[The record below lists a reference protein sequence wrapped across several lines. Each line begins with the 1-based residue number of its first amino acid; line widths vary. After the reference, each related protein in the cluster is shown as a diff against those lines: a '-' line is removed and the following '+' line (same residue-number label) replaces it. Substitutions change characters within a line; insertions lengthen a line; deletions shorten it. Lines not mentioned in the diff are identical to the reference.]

1 MGKSMTGAI
10 AATMTGKG
18 MGGDMMKS
26 MEASIG
32 IQGMSGMV
40 KLGSKTIRELNE
52 KDLRDKL
59 EEMRS
64 ELSKLRVESSK
75 GTLRKESGKL
85 KPVRKN
91 IARMLTRINELN
103 KE

>member
-1 MGKSMTGAI
+1 
-10 AATMTGKG
+10 
-18 MGGDMMKS
+18 
-26 MEASIG
+26 
-32 IQGMSGMV
+32 
-40 KLGSKTIRELNE
+40 
-52 KDLRDKL
+52 
-59 EEMRS
+59 MRS

>member
-1 MGKSMTGAI
+1 
-10 AATMTGKG
+10 
-18 MGGDMMKS
+18 
-26 MEASIG
+26 
-32 IQGMSGMV
+32 MV

-59 EEMRS
+59 VEMRS
-64 ELSKLRVESSK
+64 ELLKLRVESSK
-75 GTLRKESGKL
+75 GALRKESGKL

>member
-1 MGKSMTGAI
+1 
-10 AATMTGKG
+10 
-18 MGGDMMKS
+18 
-26 MEASIG
+26 
-32 IQGMSGMV
+32 
-40 KLGSKTIRELNE
+40 
-52 KDLRDKL
+52 
-59 EEMRS
+59 MRS

-85 KPVRKN
+85 KPTRKN

>member
-1 MGKSMTGAI
+1 
-10 AATMTGKG
+10 
-18 MGGDMMKS
+18 
-26 MEASIG
+26 
-32 IQGMSGMV
+32 MV

-52 KDLRDKL
+52 KDLLDKL

-103 KE
+103 KA